1 MARARVVFEFGEH
14 LYLVGPTRVG
24 MAMRA
29 LNSREVSL
37 LRPFPSIE
45 AARQMCQA
53 LTRAQIIAFADDETA
68 RGHGPEKRGRRTSG
82 RRRRVPRMPVEL
94 ASMSAARPP
103 ASIRPSIV
111 PPAGQ
116 VEVAPSAPSRP
127 MSRRASLAD
136 RRPDPATV
144 AELDTVIDRLET
156 TSG

>member
-1 MARARVVFEFGEH
+1 MAHARARVVFEFDQH
-14 LYLVGPTRVG
+14 LFLVGCTRIG
-24 MAMRA
+24 LAMRS

-37 LRPFPSIE
+37 LQPFRSVAAAERMCRALARAQIVAFADEE
-45 AARQMCQA
+45 AARVNGPGKRRR
-53 LTRAQIIAFADDETA
+53 RAS
-68 RGHGPEKRGRRTSG
+68 R

-103 ASIRPSIV
+103 ASLRPS
-111 PPAGQ
+111 